1 MHYANINTPRAQ
13 ITFFHG
19 YLTFCVIALSQQ
31 LSVK

>member
-1 MHYANINTPRAQ
+1 MDTPRAQ

-31 LSVK
+31 LSAE